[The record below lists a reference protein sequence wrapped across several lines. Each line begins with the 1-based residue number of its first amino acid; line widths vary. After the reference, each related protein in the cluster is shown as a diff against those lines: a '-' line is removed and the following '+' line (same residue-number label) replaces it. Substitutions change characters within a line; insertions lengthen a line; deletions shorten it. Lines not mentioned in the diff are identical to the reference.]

1 MAWLQW
7 VLVGGVA
14 WLASATL
21 VAEAG
26 QVGLAGV
33 HVTVLLFQLFLRAL
47 TFRQAAQ
54 RALDLLH
61 LVRVASRLALLAVL
75 LVYHLY
81 NHVQTTR
88 PLWS

>member
-1 MAWLQW
+1 MAWLQG

-14 WLASATL
+14 GLASATF

-26 QVGLAGV
+26 QVGFAGV
-33 HVTVLLFQLFLRAL
+33 HVTVLLVQLFLRAL
-47 TFRQAAQ
+47 TFRQAAH

-61 LVRVASRLALLAVL
+61 LVREASRLALLAVL
-75 LVYHLY
+75 LEHHLY